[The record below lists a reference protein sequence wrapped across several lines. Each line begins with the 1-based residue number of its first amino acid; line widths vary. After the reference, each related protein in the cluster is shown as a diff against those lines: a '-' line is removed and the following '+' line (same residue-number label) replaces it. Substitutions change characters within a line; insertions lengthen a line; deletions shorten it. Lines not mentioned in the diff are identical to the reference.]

1 MPDPFAWNTEQGLH
15 PEALDP
21 NNTCKRKKRLIE
33 CNRYSTYEDGTGRL
47 SAYVI
52 IVLIVIIGALRLR
65 RGAFFVLLYFEP
77 RGRSQWLIF

>member
-15 PEALDP
+15 PEALDT

-52 IVLIVIIGALRLR
+52 IVLLHDKATKH
-65 RGAFFVLLYFEP
+65 RGFTHGGYHSDPDDGSLSNLY
-77 RGRSQWLIF
+77 